1 MSAPMNNSDTVNQAR
16 TDALS
21 DRKADTRLWPDEA
34 RRTYEVM
41 HNSTKK
47 SS

>member
-1 MSAPMNNSDTVNQAR
+1 MTAPRNNSDTVNQAR

-34 RRTYEVM
+34 RRAYEVA